1 MEKQKV
7 NPQKMMLLFMPLV
20 VIPLLLL
27 GMTFFKGQQL
37 EAEQEYLGINSNLP
51 DVMLDQTALNK
62 WKTYELEQLKEREE
76 REAKRLD
83 PYTKAITSE
92 ENIPVNLMLD
102 GESELKA
109 QEEQLQEKLQNI
121 MELTQKQHPVAL
133 PSENGREKTQDV
145 PISDPHLERQQ
156 SYGLERAAVNEEI
169 DRLEYLM
176 QRMQER
182 HGQPDPELMQLE
194 GLMDK
199 VLALQYPD
207 RYMPDLE
214 KTREEAHS
222 AFSVKQKSKDLNT
235 GQFNIAEEESNGFYG
250 LSSEA
255 GMEVPIPESFP
266 AVVGEDKQVVS
277 GNSLM
282 LKLTKPIE
290 INGIQFGQGAEIHGV
305 CQLDGERLRI
315 QIAHIRHDN
324 HLLPVKMEV
333 YGLDALPGIAIPG
346 AIGRDASKEGLSQGL
361 QVYNPVQAGFTLQ
374 AQLAA
379 TGVETARG
387 FLGKKTRLKKVNVK
401 HGHPILLVDKA

>member
-1 MEKQKV
+1 
-7 NPQKMMLLFMPLV
+7 MMLLFMPVV

-62 WKTYELEQLKEREE
+62 WKTYELEQLKERKE

-92 ENIPVNLMLD
+92 ENLPVTLMLD
-102 GESELKA
+102 GENELKA

-121 MELTQKQHPVAL
+121 MELTQRQPSVAL
-133 PSENGREKTQDV
+133 PPENDRQIIQAVQNPDPYLRSE
-145 PISDPHLERQQ
+145 Q
-156 SYGLERAAVNEEI
+156 SYGLERASVNEEI

-207 RYMPDLE
+207 RYIPNLE
-214 KTREEAHS
+214 KTREEVRS
-222 AFSVKQKSKDLNT
+222 AFSVKQNSEDFNN
-235 GQFNIAEEESNGFYG
+235 GQFNGAEEERNGFYG
-250 LSSEA
+250 LSSA
-255 GMEVPIPESFP
+255 VGMEVPIPESFP

-333 YGLDALPGIAIPG
+333 YGMDALPGIAIPG
-346 AIGRDASKEGLSQGL
+346 AIGRDASKEGMAQGL
-361 QVYNPVQAGFTLQ
+361 QGYNPVQAGFTLQ